1 MDVCSSGQGELRRTL
16 VFETRGAQ
24 ENGLCQRHH
33 VVNSCDLF
41 NSCDRQR
48 LTLLT

>member
-24 ENGLCQRHH
+24 ESGRGQRHH
-33 VVNSCDLF
+33 LVDSCDLF
-41 NSCDRQR
+41 NGRDLQR
-48 LTLLT
+48 LPLLT